1 MSRVTGRRLSRKF
14 RVLIAKLQRNS
25 AGVAAVEFGLIAPML
40 LFMLIGTIELSRAI
54 SIDRKFSLV
63 TSTIADLVARERSLT
78 SADVTAMYGVVDHM
92 MKPWSA
98 STLKIKII
106 PVKSN
111 LVNGRT
117 CAYAQTVNR
126 PTFNGASQVAYAA
139 AYSVT
144 ADLIAAGTAVIAV
157 ESSYAFTPLF
167 LDSIMGTR
175 TWTDKAILSPRDGH
189 VQFDTP
195 DVFATTNCP

>member
-1 MSRVTGRRLSRKF
+1 MSRVSGRRLSRKF
-14 RVLIAKLQRNS
+14 LVLTAKLRRNS

-40 LFMLIGTIELSRAI
+40 IFMLIGTIELSRAI

-63 TSTIADLVARERSLT
+63 TSTIADLVSRERSLT
-78 SADVTAMYGVVDHM
+78 AADVTAMYGVVDHM
-92 MKPWSA
+92 MKPWSS

-111 LVNGRT
+111 LVGGRT
-117 CAYAQTVNR
+117 CAYAQTANR
-126 PTFNGASQVAYAA
+126 PAFHGASQVAYAA
-139 AYSVT
+139 TYAVT
-144 ADLIAAGTAVIAV
+144 ANLMAAGTAVIVV

-167 LDSIMGTR
+167 VGTIIGTQ
-175 TWTDKAILSPRDGH
+175 TWTDKAILSPREGH